1 MGNLSGAQRFMG
13 TEIEYGIIGKLNS
26 NDETNPIQTSN
37 ALIDAF
43 SHNHKYSSRRPRWD
57 YQDESPL
64 TDVRGFVLPRND
76 ADSSLLTDIADA
88 YTNLV
93 LTNGGRYYVDHAHPE
108 YSSPECTNPVDAMK
122 FEMAGDQIIMK
133 SLRELKNLYPDNSI
147 KIYKNNTDGK
157 GASYGA
163 HENYLVKREIPFSK
177 IVQALTPFFILRQI
191 FVGSGRVGLGQFSEI
206 PGFQIS
212 QRSDFFET
220 EVGLETTLKRPII
233 NTRDEPHSDASKFR
247 RLHVI
252 IGDSNRSQVST
263 YLKLALTS
271 IILDMIENDFTSE
284 FPIFRKPVTALRSTS
299 HDIDFVRKYEFSN
312 RPDMNILELADQIL
326 DTMQNFCTQFNRMDD
341 QTRDALVLVT
351 RILSEFRLGKLDSP
365 FLVEN
370 VEWCAKYHILDKY
383 RSRNRVDWDDP
394 RLRYLDI
401 QWSEIGGTSNM
412 FEELEKQ
419 SIHRIMVDP
428 SIIVRAA
435 ETPPENTR
443 AFLRGKLIEHFGADI
458 ISASWDSI
466 VIETDPLEPLQ
477 RISLMDPFWGTSQD
491 AKKILSRLGE
501 PQYSAADLVADL
513 SKRP

>member
-1 MGNLSGAQRFMG
+1 MSNLSGALRFMG

-26 NDETNPIQTSN
+26 DDDTNPIQASN

-43 SHNHKYSSRRPRWD
+43 SHNQKYSKRRPRWD

-64 TDVRGFVLPRND
+64 ADVRGFVLPRND
-76 ADSSLLTDIADA
+76 ADSSLLTDIADS

-93 LTNGGRYYVDHAHPE
+93 LSNGGRYYVDHAHPE
-108 YSSPECTNPVDAMK
+108 YSAPESTNPLDAMK
-122 FEMAGDQIIMK
+122 FEMAGDQIIVK
-133 SLRELKNLYPDNSI
+133 SLDELRKLYPENAI

-177 IVQALTPFFILRQI
+177 IVQALTPFFIFRQI
-191 FVGSGRVGLGQFSEI
+191 FVGSGRVGLGQHSEI

-263 YLKLALTS
+263 FLKLALTS
-271 IILDMIENDFTSE
+271 IILDMIENDYISE
-284 FPIFRKPVTALRSTS
+284 FPIFRKPVLALRSTS
-299 HDIDFVRKYEFSN
+299 QDIDFVRKYEFSN
-312 RPDMNILELADQIL
+312 RADMNILDLADQIL
-326 DTMQNFCTQFNRMDD
+326 DMMQNFCTQFDRIDD
-341 QTRDALVLVT
+341 QTKAALILVT
-351 RILSEFRLGKLDSP
+351 DILREFRNGRIDSS

-370 VEWCAKYHILDKY
+370 VEWCAKYHILDQY
-383 RSRNRVDWDDP
+383 RRRNNSDWDDP

-401 QWSEIGGTSNM
+401 QWSEIGSTSNV

-419 SIHRIMVDP
+419 SIHKRLVDP
-428 SIIVRAA
+428 SLILRAA
-435 ETPPENTR
+435 ESPPENTR

-477 RISLMDPFWGTSQD
+477 RISLMDPFWGSSQD
-491 AKKILSRLGE
+491 AKRILSRLGD
-501 PQYSAADLVADL
+501 PKYLASDLVADL